1 MFLAKVR
8 GTVVSTSK
16 DERLVGFKLLV
27 VERLGI
33 DGGYVGLPQVAV
45 DTVGAGVGETV
56 IVTGGSSARFAAT
69 RRTRRSTRP
78 SSGSSTPWR
87 SGRSKHAERL
97 HAHRRRRA

>member
-27 VERLGI
+27 VQRLGI
-33 DGGYVGLPQVAV
+33 EDEYVGMPQVAV

-56 IVTGGSSARFAAT
+56 IVTGGSSARYASS
-69 RRTRRSTRP
+69 RTDAPIDSTIV
-78 SSGSSTPWR
+78 GIVDAVEI
-87 SGRSKHAERL
+87 GQ
-97 HAHRRRRA
+97 

>member
-27 VERLGI
+27 VSRLGI
-33 DGGYVGLPQVAV
+33 EGDYVGLPQVAI

-56 IVTGGSSARFAAT
+56 IVTGGSSARFAAA
-69 RRTRRSTRP
+69 RSDAP
-78 SSGSSTPWR
+78 IDSTI
-87 SGRSKHAERL
+87 GGIVDAVEIGQE
-97 HAHRRRRA
+97 

>member
-27 VERLGI
+27 VMRLGI
-33 DGGYVGLPQVAV
+33 DGEYVGMPQVAV

-56 IVTGGSSARFAAT
+56 IVTAGSSARFAAA
-69 RRTRRSTRP
+69 RSDAP
-78 SSGSSTPWR
+78 IDSTIV
-87 SGRSKHAERL
+87 GIVDTVEIGQE
-97 HAHRRRRA
+97 

>member
-27 VERLGI
+27 VERIGI
-33 DGGYVGLPQVAV
+33 DGGYVGLPQVSV
-45 DTVGAGVGETV
+45 DTVGAGVGATV

-69 RRTRRSTRP
+69 RTDAPIDSTIVGIVDTVEIGP
-78 SSGSSTPWR
+78 
-87 SGRSKHAERL
+87 E
-97 HAHRRRRA
+97 